1 MKCPTK
7 AKSNHY
13 LQLVDGICPVVM
25 EPQSAPFMLSA
36 AGDHVI
42 KAAE

>member
-1 MKCPTK
+1 MKCSIK

-13 LQLVDGICPVVM
+13 LQLVNGICPVVM
-25 EPQSAPFMLSA
+25 EPQSAPLMLSA
-36 AGDHVI
+36 VGGHVV